1 MYDMLYTH
9 KKKSENKI
17 NIFEIDLNGDIM
29 MVNDTNSWIFFI
41 AKIAFV
47 RRTNNHHFHYHD
59 DVHMIKLAHFMI

>member
-29 MVNDTNSWIFFI
+29 MVNDTNSWIFLLQKKRLLEELTITIFI
-41 AKIAFV
+41 IMMMF
-47 RRTNNHHFHYHD
+47 T
-59 DVHMIKLAHFMI
+59 